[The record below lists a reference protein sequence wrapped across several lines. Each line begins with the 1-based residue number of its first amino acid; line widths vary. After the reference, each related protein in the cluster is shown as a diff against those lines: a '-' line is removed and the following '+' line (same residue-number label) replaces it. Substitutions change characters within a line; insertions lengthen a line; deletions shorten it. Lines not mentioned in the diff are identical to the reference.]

1 MHKITRDKSSIQI
14 YGYDV
19 MSTRMNGLRIILAK
33 ALRGSFC
40 SIILFGAVELRAE
53 IEAELNVV

>member
-1 MHKITRDKSSIQI
+1 
-14 YGYDV
+14 